1 MAIRTD
7 MAEEAYAGDFSKIEG
22 VQFRKTSLYQF
33 PLTKLEVQSTQAAE
47 KIGKPM
53 GKYRTLYMERYF
65 LRREGSFQEVC
76 RAFADCIREVLPA
89 SGTILVAGLGN
100 EAMTPDAVGTQVLKK
115 LCITR
120 HLRENAPADFRDL
133 RAVACIAPGV
143 LGTTGMES
151 AELVLA
157 AAERIRPACVVA
169 VDALASRSLE
179 RLCTCVQITDT
190 GIVPGSG
197 VGNARA
203 AFTKESLG
211 VPVIA
216 VGVPTVVDAA
226 TMVQELT
233 GKTEN
238 LPEMASDMM
247 VTPREIDARVADA
260 AKVIGFGLNL
270 AFQRNLTPEDI
281 ELLVE

>member
-1 MAIRTD
+1 
-7 MAEEAYAGDFSKIEG
+7 
-22 VQFRKTSLYQF
+22 
-33 PLTKLEVQSTQAAE
+33 
-47 KIGKPM
+47 
-53 GKYRTLYMERYF
+53 MERYF
-65 LRREGSFQEVC
+65 LRREGSFQELC
-76 RAFADCIREVLPA
+76 RALAECVRELLPA
-89 SGTILVAGLGN
+89 RGTILVAGLGN
-100 EAMTPDAVGTQVLKK
+100 EAMTPDSIGPQVLRK

-120 HLRENAPADFRDL
+120 HLRENSPESFGNL
-133 RAVACIAPGV
+133 REVACIAPGV

-157 AAERIRPACVVA
+157 AAERIHPSCVVA

-226 TMVQELT
+226 VMVQELT
-233 GKTEN
+233 EKTEN
-238 LPEMASDMM
+238 LPEIASGMM
-247 VTPREIDARVADA
+247 VTPREIDARAADA

-270 AFQRNLTPEDI
+270 AFQSNLTPEDI